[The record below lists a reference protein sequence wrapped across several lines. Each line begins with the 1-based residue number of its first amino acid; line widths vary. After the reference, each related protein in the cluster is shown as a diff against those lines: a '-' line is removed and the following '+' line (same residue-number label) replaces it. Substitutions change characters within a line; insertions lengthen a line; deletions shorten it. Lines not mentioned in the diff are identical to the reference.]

1 MTTKRPNKHHGS
13 TLESFLDE
21 EGMLEDATIS
31 AVKSVIAWQ
40 LAEEMKRQGLTKAR
54 LAEQMKTSRAQL
66 DRILDPDNGNVTLE
80 TLQRAAAMV
89 GRKLKLELA

>member
-1 MTTKRPNKHHGS
+1 MTNKHRGS
-13 TLESFLDE
+13 TLESFLEE

-31 AVKSVIAWQ
+31 AVKAIIAWHV
-40 LAEEMKRQGLTKAR
+40 AEEMKRQGLTKVR
-54 LAEQMKTSRAQL
+54 LAEQMQTSRAQL
-66 DRILDPDNGNVTLE
+66 DRILDPNNGNVTLE

>member
-1 MTTKRPNKHHGS
+1 MSKKNKHHGS
-13 TLESFLDE
+13 TLESFLAEDGRLE
-21 EGMLEDATIS
+21 EATIH

-40 LAEEMKRQGLTKAR
+40 LAEEMNRKGITKVK
-54 LAEQMKTSRAQL
+54 LAEQLKTSRTQL

-80 TLQRAAAMV
+80 TLQRAAALL